1 MNKNIKLVPVEIPL
15 VVSSNPNLGSFNLST
30 TPNSFDAFRVD
41 LDQPIAIPKNA
52 KNCMLQVLSS
62 QIWNNEPNVISGVN
76 DALRVT
82 GPDTLDVTTVFDIV
96 IPQGSYSVSELNQRI
111 QIELS
116 NAGAKTSPDPLIS
129 LTPDEATQKIDL
141 RIFYTG
147 AIVDFTVPNS
157 CWEILGFNNTD
168 VLTATFD
175 GESFLAPNEAK
186 FNVINYY
193 LISSNLVSQGLRFN
207 NTYRQIINQTNIDVR
222 PNSLIVSQPFN
233 PSKIE
238 CPELVGQV
246 RSNFDIRLLKDDFS
260 AANTRGE
267 YFSVRMAITYLD
279 PIEF

>member
-1 MNKNIKLVPVEIPL
+1 MSKNVKLVKTEIPI
-15 VVSSNPNLGSFNLST
+15 VVSSNPAIGAFNLSI
-30 TPNSFDAFRVD
+30 TPNSFDSFRVD
-41 LDQPIAIPKNA
+41 LDQPIHIPRNA
-52 KNCMLQVLSS
+52 RNCVLEVLSTS
-62 QIWNNEPNVISGVN
+62 IWNNEPNIITGVN
-76 DALRVT
+76 DRLRVT
-82 GPDTLDVTTVFDIV
+82 GPDTLDVLTVYDLT

-116 NAGAKTSPDPLIS
+116 NAGAKTSPDPIIS
-129 LTPDEATQKIDL
+129 LTPDEATQKIEI

-147 AIVDFTVPNS
+147 AIVDFNIANS

-168 VLTATFD
+168 ILTATFD
-175 GESFLAPNEAK
+175 GESFLAPNEAS

-222 PNSLIVSQPFN
+222 PNSQIVSEPFN
-233 PSKIE
+233 PSRIE

-246 RSNFDIRLLKDDFS
+246 RSNFDIRLLKDDFTP
-260 AANTRGE
+260 ANTRSE
-267 YFSVRMAITYLD
+267 YFSVRMSLSYLE